1 MEFDIWNLVLKNKKK
16 VVSPKSGYHLFYF
29 IPVKWYLTLKLSFFN
44 KKTLIIYHTFGAQ
57 FENYTQ
63 NINIMSIYRLLIP
76 FLVAAIAASPL
87 IAQLEFQKVDSV
99 IYKGV
104 DFIESSE
111 WGEVLAL
118 AELEDKIIFL
128 DAYTSW
134 CRPCKKMD
142 KVVFSRPDVGDLY
155 NENFLNVKVNMEKG
169 DGVNLVEKYHIIAYP
184 SLFFLSP
191 DGEVVHR
198 VTGYKGPGEILKI
211 GRQVKEGNKTV
222 ASLEEQ
228 YKTGERTPEFLYEYL
243 QTSIEAKDGRQTARL
258 EEYLSSQEDWQ
269 TEDIRSLLFHTLD
282 TPDSPLFDH
291 LIENKSAFAIQFGV
305 SDVENKIQN
314 LVYTAIRKSEVPLET
329 APLLFERA
337 YPDKAAKFTQQF
349 KLNHYRDQEDGV
361 NYAKEIGSYLATN
374 PQLSEDMLNEVAWN
388 YYDLVADQNQVK
400 SLLKSAKI
408 AKKKSN
414 TYLNNESLALLYAK
428 AGKTKKAK
436 KFIKKAIGIAQANKM
451 SAASS
456 EDLLA
461 ELSGN

>member
-1 MEFDIWNLVLKNKKK
+1 
-16 VVSPKSGYHLFYF
+16 
-29 IPVKWYLTLKLSFFN
+29 
-44 KKTLIIYHTFGAQ
+44 
-57 FENYTQ
+57 
-63 NINIMSIYRLLIP
+63 MSIYRLLIP
-76 FLVAAIAASPL
+76 ICILFLATSPST
-87 IAQLEFQKVDSV
+87 AQLEFQKVDSI

-104 DFIESSE
+104 DFIESNE

-142 KVVFSRPDVGDLY
+142 KVVFSRPDVGELY

-169 DGVNLVEKYHIIAYP
+169 DGVKLVEKYQVIAYP

-198 VTGYKGPGEILKI
+198 VTGYKGPGDILKI

-222 ASLEEQ
+222 ASLDEQ
-228 YKTGERTPEFLYEYL
+228 YESGERTPEFLYEYL
-243 QTSIEAKDGRQTARL
+243 QTSIEAKDGRQTDRL
-258 EEYLSSQEDWQ
+258 EEYLTTQENWE
-269 TEDIRSLLFHTLD
+269 TEEIRSLLFSTLE

-291 LIENKSAFAIQFGV
+291 LIENRNAYAAQFGE
-305 SDVENKIQN
+305 SAVENRIQS
-314 LVYTAIRKSEVPLET
+314 LVYNAIRKAEQPLET

-337 YPDKAAKFTQQF
+337 YPDKAAQFTQQF

-361 NYAKEIGSYLATN
+361 QYAKEVESYLVSSTN
-374 PQLSEDMLNEVAWN
+374 ISEDQLNEIAWN
-388 YYDLVADQNQVK
+388 YYDLVTDQNQ
-400 SLLKSAKI
+400 LKFILKKAK
-408 AKKKSN
+408 ATRKKAN

-428 AGKTKKAK
+428 TGKTKKAK
-436 KFIKKAIGIAQANKM
+436 KFINKAIGIAKTKKM